1 MIYRLRV
8 ILDVREDVFRD
19 IEIQGADTL
28 EDLHN
33 AIVQAF
39 SLEGQEMASFYL
51 SDEEWNQGEEIS
63 LFDMSEGDKKQ
74 KTMASL
80 RIEEVLKATHQRMLY
95 VYDFMN
101 IKTFYVEV
109 MAITQPMVGVVYPC
123 VVYSYGDTPDYS
135 DADMEEIEDPDAF
148 DDYEDEYDDDY
159 QGDDIFAGDDS
170 FSSSP
175 RSWKIR
181 LV

>member
-39 SLEGQEMASFYL
+39 SLEGQEMAS
-51 SDEEWNQGEEIS
+51 
-63 LFDMSEGDKKQ
+63 
-74 KTMASL
+74 L
-80 RIEEVLKATHQRMLY
+80 RIDEVLKATHQRMLY

-135 DADMEEIEDPDAF
+135 DADME
-148 DDYEDEYDDDY
+148 
-159 QGDDIFAGDDS
+159 
-170 FSSSP
+170 
-175 RSWKIR
+175 
-181 LV
+181 

>member
-19 IEIQGADTL
+19 IEIQGGDTL

-39 SLEGQEMASFYL
+39 TLEGQEMASFYL

-63 LFDMSEGDKKQ
+63 LFDMSEGDKSQ
-74 KTMASL
+74 RTMASL
-80 RIEEVLKATHQRMLY
+80 KVEEVLTATHERMLY

-109 MAITQPMVGVVYPC
+109 MAINQPMVGVTYPC

-135 DADMEEIEDPDAF
+135 DSDMEEIDDPDAI
-148 DDYEDEYDDDY
+148 DYEDEYDDDY

-170 FSSSP
+170 FSSYGDDEGYY
-175 RSWKIR
+175 
-181 LV
+181 

>member
-63 LFDMSEGDKKQ
+63 LFDMSY
-74 KTMASL
+74 
-80 RIEEVLKATHQRMLY
+80 LY
-95 VYDFMN
+95 LVCEF
-101 IKTFYVEV
+101 ICK
-109 MAITQPMVGVVYPC
+109 
-123 VVYSYGDTPDYS
+123 YS
-135 DADMEEIEDPDAF
+135 DYLSELYI
-148 DDYEDEYDDDY
+148 
-159 QGDDIFAGDDS
+159 ISTHLSLLTRCHCS
-170 FSSSP
+170 FS
-175 RSWKIR
+175 
-181 LV
+181 

>member
-63 LFDMSEGDKKQ
+63 LFDMSVGDKK
-74 KTMASL
+74 
-80 RIEEVLKATHQRMLY
+80 
-95 VYDFMN
+95 
-101 IKTFYVEV
+101 
-109 MAITQPMVGVVYPC
+109 
-123 VVYSYGDTPDYS
+123 
-135 DADMEEIEDPDAF
+135 
-148 DDYEDEYDDDY
+148 
-159 QGDDIFAGDDS
+159 
-170 FSSSP
+170 
-175 RSWKIR
+175 
-181 LV
+181 

>member
-123 VVYSYGDTPDYS
+123 VAYSYGDTPDYS

-170 FSSSP
+170 FSSYDDEGYY
-175 RSWKIR
+175 
-181 LV
+181 